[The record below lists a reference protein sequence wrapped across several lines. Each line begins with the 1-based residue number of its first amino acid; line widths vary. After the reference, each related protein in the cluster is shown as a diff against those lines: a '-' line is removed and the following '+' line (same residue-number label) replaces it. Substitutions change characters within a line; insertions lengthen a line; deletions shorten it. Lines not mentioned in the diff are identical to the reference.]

1 LAWEKEN
8 RLGNEHKEPALATH
22 ELGRCV
28 SEPETLAG
36 LYVHVPFCSSTCD
49 FCAFYQVQPDA
60 EKIARYLEAVECET
74 GLVDWSGRPVGTV
87 FWGGGTPG
95 LLSPG
100 QLERLGTAVRR
111 VPLSPRV
118 EWTVELAPA
127 SVTPARL
134 RVLRD
139 LGVTRVSIGV
149 QSLRPSLL
157 DALGRL
163 HTREQALLAYE
174 RARVAGF
181 ASVNLD
187 LMFALPGQTEEDWL
201 SDLDEVIGLAPDHV
215 STYCLTFEEDTALWV
230 RLAQGKV
237 KLDPEREAKLY
248 ERTWSH
254 LAAAGYAQY
263 EVSNFARPGHVCVH
277 NLNTWRMGEWVG
289 LGPAAASQQD
299 GWRGRNPADLARWSD
314 DVKAGRRA
322 EEERE
327 SLTAARLLED
337 SLIFGL
343 RMNAGVSLARLRA
356 RFGSTLR
363 AEDAGDRLW
372 RDVAQRLERLE
383 REGLLRRYDEQ
394 VCLTDRGRLLAD
406 AVGSEFL
413 GLAETGDVAPSRPRA
428 AVVGG
433 GALEDVRG

>member
-1 LAWEKEN
+1 M
-8 RLGNEHKEPALATH
+8 GNEHKEPALATH
-22 ELGRCV
+22 ELGLRAG
-28 SEPETLAG
+28 EPQTLTG
-36 LYVHVPFCSSTCD
+36 LYVHVPFCASTCD

-60 EKIARYLEAVECET
+60 EKIARYLAAVERET

-111 VPLSPRV
+111 LPLASGA
-118 EWTVELAPA
+118 EWSVELAPA

-157 DALGRL
+157 DGLGRL
-163 HTREQALLAYE
+163 HTREQALQAYE
-174 RARVAGF
+174 RARAAGF

-201 SDLDEVIGLAPDHV
+201 ADLDEVIALAPDHV

-254 LAAAGYAQY
+254 LADAGYAQY
-263 EVSNFARPGHVCVH
+263 EVSNFARPGHICVH
-277 NLNTWRMGEWVG
+277 NLNTWLMGEWVG

-314 DVKAGRRA
+314 DVEAGRRA

-337 SLIFGL
+337 ALIFGL
-343 RMNAGVSLARLRA
+343 RMNAGVSLDRLRA
-356 RFGSTLR
+356 RFEPALR
-363 AEDAGDRLW
+363 AEDAANDLW
-372 RDVAQRLERLE
+372 HDVTRRLERLE
-383 REGLLRRYDEQ
+383 AEGLLRHTEGG

-406 AVGSEFL
+406 AVGSELL
-413 GLAETGDVAPSRPRA
+413 GLAEAGEVARLRERAVASRSG
-428 AVVGG
+428 V
-433 GALEDVRG
+433 EDVRA